1 MATEN
6 VRELT
11 ARQCRDIIETPTKHR
26 PTELLYFAM
35 GKKSSHIV
43 AVSRDGRT
51 EFGTWSLELRDADMF
66 LRVVIGETMYV
77 EVLPESQPLRWDR
90 AMAGLESWAKAVNG
104 LELER
109 VLSGRPEFA
118 HLTSGHL
125 MAISDY
131 SPLGGGSSW

>member
-11 ARQCRDIIETPTKHR
+11 ARQSRDIIETPTKHR

-35 GKKSSHIV
+35 GKKSAHIV
-43 AVSRDGRT
+43 AVSRDGRA

-77 EVLPESQPLRWDR
+77 EVLPESAPLRWDR
-90 AMAGLESWAKAVNG
+90 AMSGLEEWAKAVNG
-104 LELER
+104 IELER
-109 VLSGRPEFA
+109 MLSERPEFA
-118 HLTSGHL
+118 HLTSEHVMPQGN
-125 MAISDY
+125 Y
-131 SPLGGGSSW
+131 SPLGGGSRW

>member
-6 VRELT
+6 IRELT
-11 ARQCRDIIETPTKHR
+11 ARQSRDIVETPAKHR
-26 PTELLYFAM
+26 PTELLHFAI
-35 GKKSSHIV
+35 GKKSARIT

-51 EFGTWSLELRDADMF
+51 KLGTWSLEPRDADMF

-77 EVLPESQPLRWDR
+77 EVLTESQPLRWDR

-118 HLTSGHL
+118 HLTSEHL